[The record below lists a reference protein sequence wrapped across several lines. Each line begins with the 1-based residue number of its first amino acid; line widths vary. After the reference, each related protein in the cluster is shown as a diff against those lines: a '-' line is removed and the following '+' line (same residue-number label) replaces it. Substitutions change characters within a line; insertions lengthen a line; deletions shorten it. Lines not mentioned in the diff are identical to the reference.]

1 MAGQFWLLES
11 AFSLVN
17 KEHTTRLHTRFTH
30 ESTIVYADLYQ
41 RHASS
46 RVNTTLAFVMVLFHC
61 KRCANAIGKR
71 KIIYDKNQPSKK
83 K

>member
-11 AFSLVN
+11 AFSLVR

-30 ESTIVYADLYQ
+30 ESTIVYTDLYQ

-46 RVNTTLAFVMVLFHC
+46 RVNTTLAFFMVPFHC

-71 KIIYDKNQPSKK
+71 KIIYDENQPSKK